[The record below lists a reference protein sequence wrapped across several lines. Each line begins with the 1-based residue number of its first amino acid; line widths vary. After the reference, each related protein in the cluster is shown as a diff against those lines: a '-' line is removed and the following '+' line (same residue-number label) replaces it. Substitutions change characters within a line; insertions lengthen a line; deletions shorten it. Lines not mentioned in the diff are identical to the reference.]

1 MRLTLQ
7 SINNQTKYFGFL
19 AITDDNFNQ
28 ISDYISNAYRLLQ
41 SLYMTDRS
49 YTKGFK
55 KLVNSSD
62 DVELYNN
69 SYANYQ
75 LLNEVLK
82 NTVDMLN
89 EAGVI
94 NLVTHDEFK
103 HIYLEIPK
111 KLELNETYIEI
122 FNNDWQAVDDFINE
136 LDTSLFIYKEEK

>member
-49 YTKGFK
+49 YTPSFK
-55 KLVNSSD
+55 KLVNSFD
-62 DVELYNN
+62 DVKLYNN
-69 SYANYQ
+69 LYDDYH
-75 LLNEVLK
+75 LLNELLN

-89 EAGVI
+89 KAGVA

-111 KLELNETYIEI
+111 QLELNKTYIEI
-122 FNNDWQAVDDFINE
+122 FNKDWQAVDDFINE